1 MHVACFDD
9 WRSEARTLL
18 SDEVS
23 PSEVHWSHEDN
34 QLGLFDQVDSGTTT
48 EEKSDRSLNRG
59 RKSPRVS
66 VPTSFLQLA
75 RHVACHRDP
84 APRLRPVEEVTNMRF
99 RQKPGAAKSP
109 QSAVSPPLHCSGCH
123 R

>member
-84 APRLRPVEEVTNMRF
+84 ARWQLLYQTLWRIVHGERRLLEISTDDDV
-99 RQKPGAAKSP
+99 
-109 QSAVSPPLHCSGCH
+109 H
-123 R
+123 RL